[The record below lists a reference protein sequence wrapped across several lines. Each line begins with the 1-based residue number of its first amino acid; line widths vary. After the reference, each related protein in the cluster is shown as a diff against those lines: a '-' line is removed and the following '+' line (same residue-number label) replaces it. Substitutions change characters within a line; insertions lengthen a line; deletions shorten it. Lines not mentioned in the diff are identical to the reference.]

1 MKKTI
6 KSNQK
11 ILDLINKVLKINIDN
26 AKIDNIDMNKIPQW
40 DSVAHVEIIS
50 SLEDE
55 YKIEFTTE
63 EIPLLT
69 NVKNIEEIIVKKT
82 KNKLVSFKIKK

>member
-6 KSNQK
+6 KTNQK
-11 ILDLINKVLKINIDN
+11 IFDLMNKVLKINNDKVN
-26 AKIDNIDMNKIPQW
+26 TNNLDMNKIPQW
-40 DSVAHVEIIS
+40 DSVAHIEIIS

-55 YKIEFTTE
+55 YKIEFTAE

-69 NVKNIEEIIVKKT
+69 NVKSIEEIIFKKI
-82 KNKLVSFKIKK
+82 KNKN